1 MAVDF
6 NKLNKAKKELED
18 KSSGSIIYA
27 SKIKSPEFEFRL
39 LPPHPDMDGL
49 PYFERICW
57 SIGDKILTSRET
69 FGEPCVMED
78 EVETAK
84 ALVDKYKSSRN
95 PEQKQ
100 VAQELAQLLNDW
112 KKCKKRSEYLLPIL
126 PIGEDDKVGEP
137 KFLSCGLTVVKEIV
151 NIMSNR
157 KYQNGTPDGVADR
170 VQGRN
175 FTLTKTGEGK
185 NTEYGIQ
192 PWPNSMEMP
201 EVYYHPDKLINP
213 VAFVKKT
220 LKSEEHLV
228 SVVRN
233 YLYGDAI
240 IEDTGAEGDAEPEAQ
255 QPKSSRETQH
265 GTPVPTSRAA
275 KQEPTPITSRGSR
288 LPAGDAPAGTRRRN
302 IMDDLENDEQ

>member
-69 FGEPCVMED
+69 FGELCVMED
-78 EVETAK
+78 EVEAAK

-201 EVYYHPDKLINP
+201 EVYYLSLI
-213 VAFVKKT
+213 
-220 LKSEEHLV
+220 H
-228 SVVRN
+228 
-233 YLYGDAI
+233 I
-240 IEDTGAEGDAEPEAQ
+240 
-255 QPKSSRETQH
+255 
-265 GTPVPTSRAA
+265 
-275 KQEPTPITSRGSR
+275 
-288 LPAGDAPAGTRRRN
+288 
-302 IMDDLENDEQ
+302 